1 MDKEKR
7 IYYTN
12 ATGVEVTGID
22 IKLNIDYKSKD
33 ETLNLCDIVFSPEQ
47 AKLTSIM
54 LNKAIEEYE
63 KEIEETIKKP
73 TIVYKAKTF
82 PEKRLHFIRKTN
94 KKEIS
99 QYNNVIVE
107 YNDNNK
113 RSAHVTTS
121 FYSDEIGKGG
131 GDCVYFNY
139 NNNI

>member
-1 MDKEKR
+1 MEEKENKLVFETVSAVNE
-7 IYYTN
+7 IT
-12 ATGVEVTGID
+12 VELTMEKFNNHI
-22 IKLNIDYKSKD
+22 
-33 ETLNLCDIVFSPEQ
+33 IVNHPEMQ
-47 AKLTSIM
+47 GK
-54 LNKAIEEYE
+54 K

-131 GDCVYFNY
+131 GDCVYFKY

>member
-1 MDKEKR
+1 MEEKETKLVFETVSAVNE
-7 IYYTN
+7 IT
-12 ATGVEVTGID
+12 VELTMEKFNNHI
-22 IKLNIDYKSKD
+22 
-33 ETLNLCDIVFSPEQ
+33 IVNHPEMQ
-47 AKLTSIM
+47 GH
-54 LNKAIEEYE
+54 E